1 MSKKTPTILIP
12 LEDRH
17 FAMARALR
25 EPLQHW
31 LLTEHAP
38 HEWRSGCLALLNSGL
53 ALAGIYALGWDPML
67 MLWLII
73 VALAVDS
80 AFAVAAFRRH
90 PDAGHALFDDAH
102 FALVFALA
110 IAEGKTE
117 RGPAGRPALWS
128 HRMPIADQP
137 PGYRMGVTYASGD
150 PWLAHVLTFLLLLP
164 ALWVLVQN
172 FEPSQWPAW
181 LTVLA
186 AAVAQVI
193 VRSHDPYVA
202 PAHLPWRW
210 SRTMGLSDFG
220 LVMLAMCACAAAVS
234 VITGSGGFNLQ
245 DDTRDFVAIL
255 AGARMLWALNQ
266 LLTAWYSRRLVAKLD
281 RLKT

>member
-1 MSKKTPTILIP
+1 MP
-12 LEDRH
+12 LEERH

-38 HEWRSGCLALLNSGL
+38 HEWRSGCLALVNSGL
-53 ALAGIYALGWDPML
+53 ALACVYALGWDPML
-67 MLWLII
+67 MIWLII
-73 VALAVDS
+73 VALAVDT
-80 AFAVAAFRRH
+80 AFAVAAFRRR
-90 PDAGHALFDDAH
+90 PDAGHALFDDAL
-102 FALVFALA
+102 FALGFALA

-137 PGYRMGVTYASGD
+137 PEYRWQLAYASRV
-150 PWLAHVLTFLLLLP
+150 PWIVHVLTFLLLLP

-193 VRSHDPYVA
+193 VRSRNPYLA
-202 PAHLPWRW
+202 PAHQPWRW
-210 SRTMGLSDFG
+210 CTRMGLSDFG
-220 LVMLAMCACAAAVS
+220 LFILAMFACAAAVS
-234 VITGSGGFNLQ
+234 VITGSGQINLP
-245 DDTRDFVAIL
+245 DDTRDFVATL

-266 LLTAWYSRRLVAKLD
+266 LLGAWYSRSLVAKLD
-281 RLKT
+281 RLKS